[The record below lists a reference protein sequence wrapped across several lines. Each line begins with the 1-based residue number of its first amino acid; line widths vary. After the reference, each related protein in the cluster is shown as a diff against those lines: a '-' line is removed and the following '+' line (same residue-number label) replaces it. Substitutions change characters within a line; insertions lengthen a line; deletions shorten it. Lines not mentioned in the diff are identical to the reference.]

1 MLPEERVR
9 QGLRRYMTEE
19 LGYPAELLVIEKPLN
34 LLPHL
39 ALKEGPFPDR
49 RVDLLAYWKNS
60 ATQELEPLLLIECK
74 AVPFTTQAFTQL
86 QGYNY
91 YVKAPFIAL
100 VNQEGAR
107 LGWRIGS
114 EFNYIDRLLSYRDL
128 TSYKKDYMF

>member
-1 MLPEERVR
+1 MLPEEKVR
-9 QGLRRYMTEE
+9 QGLRCYMVEE

-39 ALKEGPFPDR
+39 ALSEGPFPDR
-49 RVDLLAYWKNS
+49 RVDLLAYWKNRT
-60 ATQELEPLLLIECK
+60 TQELEPLLLIECK

-100 VNQEGAR
+100 VNQDGAR
-107 LGWRIGS
+107 LGWRIES
-114 EFNYIDRLLSYRDL
+114 EFRYIDRLLSYKDL
-128 TSYKKDYMF
+128 TQSCLQ